1 MLGPTHPKIM
11 PSASKADLYRVIL
24 QQPPD
29 QRDAWTEPTLEP
41 GIIAMQPPQAPG
53 RVHTNEQDDFMTL
66 AENKYLTFNEVLVRP
81 CKSHVASP
89 RILTTPALRYGF

>member
-41 GIIAMQPPQAPG
+41 GIIAMKTPQAPG
-53 RVHTNEQDDFMTL
+53 RVRTKEQDNLMTL
-66 AENKYLTFNEVLVRP
+66 AENKYLTRYEMLVR
-81 CKSHVASP
+81 SRQGHFTSP
-89 RILTTPALRYGF
+89 RILTSPALRYGF